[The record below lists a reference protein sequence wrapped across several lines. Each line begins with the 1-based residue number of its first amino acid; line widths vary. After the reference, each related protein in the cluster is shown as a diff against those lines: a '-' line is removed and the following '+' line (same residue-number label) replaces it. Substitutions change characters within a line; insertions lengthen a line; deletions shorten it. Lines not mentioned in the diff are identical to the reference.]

1 MYMSKILVAY
11 FSATGTTAKVAKDI
25 AEITK
30 ADLYEIEPKDRY
42 TKPDLDWTNEKA
54 RCTVEFRNESSRPEL
69 ADRDAPVKD
78 HDVILLGFPIWF
90 YKAPQIILSFL
101 EAYDFSGKKIIL
113 FATSGGSALGDSI
126 SSLKGCVSKDA
137 VIVNGRTMNAKT
149 REALTEWVEE
159 MGL

>member
-1 MYMSKILVAY
+1 MSNILVAY

-30 ADLYEIEPKDRY
+30 ADVYEIEPKVRY
-42 TKPDLDWTNEKA
+42 SKADLDWTNKKS
-54 RCTVEFRNESSRPEL
+54 RSSVEMNDETSRPEL
-69 ADRDAPVKD
+69 ADKDAPVAD
-78 HDVILLGFPIWF
+78 YDTILLGFPIWW
-90 YKAPQIILSFL
+90 YKAPQIVKTFL

-126 SSLKGCVSKDA
+126 SGLKACVSKDA
-137 VIVNGRTMNAKT
+137 VMVNGRTMNGKT
-149 REALTEWVEE
+149 REALTDWVEE